1 MQALPSGCV
10 PAIPAAA
17 FVMDELDEVLKL
29 RNLYKAARKC
39 SAGSMWKSGTALYRW
54 DALENSVKL
63 QNAFR
68 DGTYKL
74 QRYQRFDITR
84 PKPRQITA
92 TRIRDRHIQ
101 RSACDNV
108 LYARLTRS
116 FIHNNGACQVGKG
129 VDFELNRVKCGL
141 QHMYRQQR
149 QQRAEAMGCR
159 PEDVPPFEIEG
170 WVYKGDVKKYFPS
183 TLHRNAKA
191 ILRRAVAS
199 PRLRAMFCAVVESFG
214 QDWWEA
220 QAITAGAPV
229 AAARIFARAI
239 TDART
244 EREMLP
250 IRPENQ
256 RAAIARKC
264 EAQIRQAVNALRG
277 ITSKA
282 RAQLCILANSDEVR
296 GIGLG
301 SQMSQLVQLAQLN
314 AIDHYATEVAHVDL
328 YYRYMDDY
336 LIADAGREKPKN
348 AARNIAQMLDGLGLG
363 ENPKSQLIQLRDGF
377 IFLKWHISVTPT
389 GKVLMKPAPEVIKNE
404 KRRLRRMVRKVAEGK
419 ATVDSVR
426 VHYQGWR
433 AHMERGDTGRQLEN
447 MDKYL
452 DGLLAA
458 IEKGGHENEHQHDQR
473 TAPRACGSA
482 GQTPD
487 QHHGQRPSHV

>member
-10 PAIPAAA
+10 PAIPAAS

-39 SAGSMWKSGTALYRW
+39 SAGSMWKGGTALYRW

-63 QNAFR
+63 RNSFQ

-74 QRYQRFDITR
+74 QRYQRFNITR

-108 LYARLTRS
+108 LYKRLTRS
-116 FIHNNGACQVGKG
+116 FIHNNGACQTGKG
-129 VDFELNRVKCGL
+129 VDFELNCVKCGL
-141 QHMYRQQR
+141 QRMYRQQR
-149 QQRAEAMGCR
+149 RQRAEEMGCR
-159 PEDVPPFEIEG
+159 VEDVPPFTIEG
-170 WVYKGDVKKYFPS
+170 WLYKGDVKKYFPS
-183 TLHRNAKA
+183 TLHRNAKG
-191 ILRRAVAS
+191 ILRQAIKS
-199 PRLRAMFCAVVESFG
+199 TRLLAMFCAVVESFG

-220 QAITAGAPV
+220 QATAAGAPV
-229 AAARIFARAI
+229 AAARVFARTI

-250 IRPENQ
+250 IRPAER
-256 RAAIARKC
+256 RAAIAWKC
-264 EAQIRQAVNALRG
+264 ESQIRRAVDTLPG
-277 ITSKA
+277 ITSEA
-282 RAQLCILANSDEVR
+282 RAELRRQAAGDDVR

-314 AIDHYATEVAHVDL
+314 AIDHYATEVAHVAL

-336 LIADAGREKPKN
+336 LLIDTDREKVQGADRAT
-348 AARNIAQMLDGLGLG
+348 AAMLDALGLQ

-377 IFLKWHISVTPT
+377 IFLKWHISLTPT

-404 KRRLRRMVRKVAEGK
+404 KRRLRRMVRKVDEGK
-419 ATVDSVR
+419 ATADSVR
-426 VHYQGWR
+426 THYAGWR
-433 AHMERGDTGRQLEN
+433 AHMERGDTDRQLES

-452 DGLLAA
+452 AGLLAE
-458 IEKGGHENEHQHDQR
+458 IGNGGHENEQLPQ
-473 TAPRACGSA
+473 
-482 GQTPD
+482 
-487 QHHGQRPSHV
+487 

>member
-1 MQALPSGCV
+1 
-10 PAIPAAA
+10 
-17 FVMDELDEVLKL
+17 MDEFDEVIKL
-29 RNLYKAARKC
+29 RNLYKALRKC
-39 SAGSMWKSGTALYRW
+39 CAGSMWKDGTAMYRW
-54 DALENSVKL
+54 DGLRNSVKL
-63 QNAFR
+63 RKSFL
-68 DGTYKL
+68 DGSYKL
-74 QRYQRFDITR
+74 QRYQRFNITR

-116 FIHNNGACQVGKG
+116 FIHNNGACQIGKG
-129 VDFELNRVKCGL
+129 IDFELNRVKYGL

-159 PEDVPPFEIEG
+159 PEDVPPFELEG
-170 WVYKGDVKKYFPS
+170 WGFKGDVKKYFPS
-183 TLHRNAKA
+183 TMHRNAKA
-191 ILRRAVAS
+191 ILRRGLTS

-214 QDWWEA
+214 EEWWEA
-220 QAITAGAPV
+220 QAKQAGASEK
-229 AAARIFARAI
+229 AARIFARAI

-250 IRPENQ
+250 IRPEGK

-264 EAQIRQAVNALRG
+264 KMQIRQAVNAVPG
-277 ITSKA
+277 ITGDA
-282 RAQLCILANSDEVR
+282 RAQLYHLANGDEAR

-336 LIADAGREKPKN
+336 LMADGSREKPQN
-348 AARNIAQMLDGLGLG
+348 AARRIAVMLDELGLE
-363 ENPKSQLIQLRDGF
+363 ENPKSQLFRLRDGF

-389 GKVLMKPAPEVIKNE
+389 GKVQMKPAPNVIKNE
-404 KRRLRRMVRKVAEGK
+404 KRRLRRMVHKVAEGK
-419 ATVDSVR
+419 ATADSVR
-426 VHYQGWR
+426 LHYQGWR
-433 AHMERGDTGRQLEN
+433 AHMERGDTEWQLEN

-458 IEKGGHENEHQHDQR
+458 IEKGGQENEHQYDQ
-473 TAPRACGSA
+473 
-482 GQTPD
+482 
-487 QHHGQRPSHV
+487 